1 MKSGAQEGLSI
12 PAPVVAVEPMCYS
25 SNKPGDEVINE
36 KMTGM
41 RLRQMEHIRGHLWHK
56 YSIMVNQV
64 MVATA
69 KRSKWWPRLNQ

>member
-25 SNKPGDEVINE
+25 SNKLGDEVINE

-41 RLRQMEHIRGHLWHK
+41 RLRQMEHIRGHL
-56 YSIMVNQV
+56 
-64 MVATA
+64 
-69 KRSKWWPRLNQ
+69 